1 MKKFLTIILAVLA
14 VIMSFVLTGCEYRT
28 PQTVEG
34 FSNFMKAK
42 EFTVQDVTADTETN
56 GLAKSVIVAVGKNFQ
71 LEFYELNDS
80 ETGEGVFYN
89 NQNIFDAEH
98 SVKTASKEISSGNY
112 NYYAF
117 NADGDFHLIARVDN
131 TMLYCVADKAY
142 KDEIVN
148 IVKALGY
155 N

>member
-1 MKKFLTIILAVLA
+1 MKRIFSVLSVLV
-14 VIMSFVLTGCEYRT
+14 VIMSFVLTGCEDRT

-34 FSNFMKAK
+34 FSNFMKGK
-42 EFTVQDVTADTETN
+42 SFTIQDVTADTETN
-56 GLAKSVIVAVGKNFQ
+56 GLAKSVIVAVGKNYQ

-89 NQNIFDAEH
+89 NQNIFDEEH
-98 SVKTASKEISSGNY
+98 NVKTASKEISIDNY

-117 NADGDFHLIARVDN
+117 NADGDFHMIARIDN
-131 TMLYCVADKAY
+131 TMLYCVADKTY

-148 IVKALGY
+148 IVKELGY